1 MHHKPSNRA
10 ITVVA
15 CLVMTLTA
23 CAPSLK
29 PQTIDRAL
37 AANSPIVITRLVAL
51 RPNSAGGIDV
61 DIDAVNVGDRT
72 IKYIVYTVELF
83 NAVGDVVEDE
93 IRDRSTARLRDTGP
107 YRPGDGAQWG
117 SWPTVFY
124 NYSGRCVEIT
134 SVEVTFAD
142 DSTQIIRGPALAASM
157 KWPDM
162 NDCNIAL

>member
-1 MHHKPSNRA
+1 MIHKPSQKSVKA
-10 ITVVA
+10 A
-15 CLVMTLTA
+15 LCLVMALA
-23 CAPSLK
+23 SCAPSLK
-29 PQTIDRAL
+29 PQTVDRAL
-37 AANSPIVITRLVAL
+37 AADSPIVITRLVAL

-61 DIDAVNVGDRT
+61 DIDAVNVGERT

-83 NAVGDVVEDE
+83 NAVGDVVKDE
-93 IRDRSTARLRDTGP
+93 ITDRSTARLRDTGP

-134 SVEVTFAD
+134 SVEVTYAD
-142 DSTQIIRGPALAASM
+142 DSMQIIRGPALAASM

-162 NDCNIAL
+162 NDCSIAL